1 MAYDQNNIFAKI
13 LRGELPCIKVH
24 EDEATLA
31 FLDIMPQAKG
41 HTLVV
46 PKAPAEDL
54 FDLPAEIAG
63 PVLIA
68 TQRIARAVKAATGA
82 PGIMIAQLNGRAA
95 GQSVFHIHFHI
106 IPRTE
111 GIDLGI
117 HARGKADPA
126 ELEAVAKL
134 IRAQMK

>member
-24 EDEATLA
+24 EDAHTLA

-68 TQRIARAVKAATGA
+68 TQRIARAVKVAMGA

-111 GIDLGI
+111 GIDLSF
-117 HARGKADPA
+117 HARAKVDPA
-126 ELEAVAKL
+126 ELEPIAKL

>member
-13 LRGELPCIKVH
+13 LRGELPCIKVY
-24 EDEATLA
+24 EDAHMLA

-68 TQRIARAVKAATGA
+68 TQRIARAVKVAMGA

-111 GIDLGI
+111 GIDLSF
-117 HARGKADPA
+117 HARAQADPA
-126 ELEAVAKL
+126 ELEPIAKL

>member
-13 LRGELPCIKVH
+13 LRGELPYIKVY
-24 EDEATLA
+24 EDGATLA
-31 FLDIMPQAKG
+31 FLDIMPQARG

-46 PKAPAEDL
+46 PKAQAEDL

-63 PVLIA
+63 PVLVA
-68 TQRIARAVKAATGA
+68 TQRIARAVKAATQA

-95 GQSVFHIHFHI
+95 GQSVFHVHFHI

-126 ELEAVAKL
+126 ELESVAKL